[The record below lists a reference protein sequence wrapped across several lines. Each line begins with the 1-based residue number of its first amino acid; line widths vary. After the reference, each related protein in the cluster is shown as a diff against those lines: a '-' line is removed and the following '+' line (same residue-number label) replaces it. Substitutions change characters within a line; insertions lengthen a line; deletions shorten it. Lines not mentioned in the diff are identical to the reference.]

1 MDLGEVKKIVRLV
14 IRDFRFKNST
24 ISDQEIDKKR
34 LDELRLK
41 DDQQPDTYAEA
52 KEFTKLLI
60 YSFANPDQPPVGDT
74 TLVPQDLQLHWTF
87 FQDDDP
93 EGHPTD
99 TESHHLTW
107 SVLKFCTDKIQY
119 SVFPK

>member
-14 IRDFRFKNST
+14 IRDFRFKNSPIT
-24 ISDQEIDKKR
+24 DEAIDKLR
-34 LDELRLK
+34 LEELRLK
-41 DDQQPDTYAEA
+41 DVQQPDEYAEA
-52 KEFTKLLI
+52 KDFTTRLI
-60 YSFANPDQPPVGDT
+60 YSFAHPDQPPVNDPT
-74 TLVPQDLQLHWTF
+74 IAPQDLELNWQF
-87 FQDDDP
+87 FEDDDP
-93 EGHPTD
+93 EGRPTD